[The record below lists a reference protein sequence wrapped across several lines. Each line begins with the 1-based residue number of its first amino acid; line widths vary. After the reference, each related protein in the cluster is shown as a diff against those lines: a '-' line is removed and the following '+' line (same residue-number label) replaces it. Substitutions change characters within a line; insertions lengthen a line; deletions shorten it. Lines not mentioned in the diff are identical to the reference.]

1 MDSAVKLLCRG
12 VFRAVPHIDAENFC
26 KNTKYL
32 KEKLSSQLISEQTC
46 QGQYRQQ
53 VSSIEY

>member
-32 KEKLSSQLISEQTC
+32 KENFSSFLKF